1 MFLRLAIFAAA
12 IAALAPP
19 PAIAEDDNTLYVHI
33 IPHSHCDPG
42 WLDTFEQY
50 YRRDVNRILTGVMT
64 ELSRDPSKRF
74 VWSELSFFM
83 RWWQT
88 LNSVEKQKFKRIVE
102 NGQLEFVGGGWV
114 QNDEANPTAE
124 AVVNQ
129 VSEGHDYIES
139 LFGVRPHIGWQIDPF
154 GHSALTPS
162 LWALM
167 GYDAMVINRIH
178 YLTKKRL
185 KRQAGMEFVWQGSR
199 MSRQA
204 DLDTSIF
211 THVLHSHYSAPRG
224 YDWEEPGV
232 ARVSQWNAGSRAA
245 SLVSKLKSRA
255 HAYKTNHLLVTF
267 GDDFKFKN
275 AGLQF
280 RNMDLIIKSINDN
293 HGFGMHIR
301 YSTLSEYFSAVHS
314 DAHRKSVAFPFHR
327 GDFFPYADNG
337 DSYWTG
343 YYSTRPNLKVSVFT
357 CTSKK
362 KISQNLLLCLHA
374 CFFSEMAIFF
384 TRILYPS
391 LSCYGYID
399 HTYSSPVISLE
410 AAGLHFVPVFQ
421 NNFHL
426 FDLLIKITSA
436 KLPLLG

>member
-1 MFLRLAIFAAA
+1 MRVRRGAW
-12 IAALAPP
+12 AALLLLLSAVF
-19 PAIAEDDNTLYVHI
+19 ALADDRTLYVHI

-50 YRRDVNRILTGVMT
+50 YRRDVSRILTGVMNA
-64 ELSRDPSKRF
+64 LSRDPSKRF

-88 LNSVEKQKFKRIVE
+88 LNSADKDKFKKLVA

-129 VSEGHDYIES
+129 VSEGHDYVES

-154 GHSALTPS
+154 GHSAMTPS

-178 YLTKKRL
+178 YQTKKRF
-185 KRQAGMEFVWQGSR
+185 KQQSAMEFVWQGSR

-232 ARVSQWNAGSRAA
+232 PRVSTWNAGSRAA
-245 SLVSKLKSRA
+245 SLVSKLKRRA
-255 HAYKTNHLLVTF
+255 SAYKTKHLLVTF

-275 AGLQF
+275 AALQF
-280 RNMDLIIKSINDN
+280 QNMDLIIKNINSN
-293 HGFGMHIR
+293 QGLGVHIR
-301 YSTLSEYFSAVHS
+301 YSTLSEYFQAVHS

-343 YYSTRPNLKVSVFT
+343 YYSTRPNLKVSFGRIYAHAPT
-357 CTSKK
+357 HTRAQARTQQTHKHNHK
-362 KISQNLLLCLHA
+362 HERENLHPTKTPR
-374 CFFSEMAIFF
+374 FK
-384 TRILYPS
+384 
-391 LSCYGYID
+391 
-399 HTYSSPVISLE
+399 H
-410 AAGLHFVPVFQ
+410 
-421 NNFHL
+421 
-426 FDLLIKITSA
+426 
-436 KLPLLG
+436 LLGGS